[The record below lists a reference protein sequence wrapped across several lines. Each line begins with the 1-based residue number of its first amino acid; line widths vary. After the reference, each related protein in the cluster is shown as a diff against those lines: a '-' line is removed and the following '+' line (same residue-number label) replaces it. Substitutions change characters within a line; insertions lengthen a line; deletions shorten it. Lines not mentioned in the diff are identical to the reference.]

1 MEFDEYVAARGH
13 QLVRLGFVLSGDHHQ
28 AEDLAQ
34 GALMNAYRHWRRVRR
49 MDDPHAYVRRILVNN
64 HVSATR
70 RGSSRETP
78 TPAVEPHRP
87 EPDPALALAE
97 HDALWRLLADL
108 PARERAVLVL
118 RYYEDLDHASI
129 ATVLGIRESTA
140 RATASRAL
148 AALRAAR
155 DPAPAKG
162 AGNDHDRP

>member
-1 MEFDEYVAARGH
+1 MDFDEYVAARGH

-34 GALMNAYRHWRRVRR
+34 SALMNTYRHWRRVRR
-49 MDDPHAYVRRILVNN
+49 MDDPHAYVRRILVNS
-64 HVSATR
+64 HVSAAR
-70 RGSSRETP
+70 RRSSGEL
-78 TPAVEPHRP
+78 PAPAIESPDV
-87 EPDPALALAE
+87 EPDPALALVE
-97 HDALWRLLADL
+97 HDRLWRLLAGL
-108 PARERAVLVL
+108 PPRERAVLVL

-155 DPAPAKG
+155 GPASAKG
-162 AGNDHDRP
+162 ADHDRP